1 MQDLFLCRPDLKEPA
16 GGSYIPQPLG
26 FLFKLCICENQ
37 GQRVER
43 GSYIIHRAFQ
53 NSSFILQ
60 FASLLPVAMV
70 AQRPLDSSRKD
81 YSEILIDD
89 GKEEEE
95 IAVSQKRSPKLS
107 FPVKATVHLRLLPLI
122 LEGLGL

>member
-1 MQDLFLCRPDLKEPA
+1 MKTK
-16 GGSYIPQPLG
+16 G
-26 FLFKLCICENQ
+26 
-37 GQRVER
+37 R
-43 GSYIIHRAFQ
+43 GYIIHRAFQ